1 MIWPGLP
8 AFLVQLALGLC
19 RPLPVHVPAWY
30 SYGGII
36 APAMPHYDSAAYP
49 NAVMVCEDP
58 GLYDGRNCTLYLFSG
73 IPAVE
78 DGAFKAWE
86 TELNV
91 MVCRVRGNVW
101 KKESAFT
108 LTLGDSTAA
117 QYTNFV
123 WSNFDLY
130 SLDSALLLSAS
141 DPLPATDY
149 ATTLFEGDVATAV
162 EDYIITNP
170 STGQQYP
177 YTLNG
182 AHAVISDSAILDSY
196 GLLRI
201 TVDEVPVGY
210 KIQSLMLGDCA
221 GNLWLTDAEQKDT
234 GGGFGVLSFGLT
246 GETLFLTREPGTYHV
261 KVEKI
266 ERRAAE

>member
-19 RPLPVHVPAWY
+19 RPLPVHMPAWY

-36 APAMPHYDSAAYP
+36 APAMPIYDSAAYP

-78 DGAFKAWE
+78 DGSFKAWE

-108 LTLGDSTAA
+108 LPLDGSTKA

-141 DPLPATDY
+141 DPQPAADY
-149 ATTLFEGDVATAV
+149 ATTLFEGDVTTAV
-162 EDYIITNP
+162 EDYIITAPN
-170 STGQQYP
+170 GQQYT

-182 AHAVISDSAILDSY
+182 AHAVIADSAILDSY
-196 GLLRI
+196 GLVRI
-201 TVDEVPVGY
+201 TVDDAPVGY
-210 KIQSLMLGDCA
+210 KIQGLLLGDYA
-221 GNLWLTDAEQKDT
+221 GNRWLTDTEQKDT
-234 GGGFGVLSFGLT
+234 GGNFGVLSFLMS